1 MTISSHGT
9 ELLSDASIELNYGR
23 KYGLVGLNGC
33 GKTTLLEAIAA
44 REFPVPKHF
53 DIYLHKEE
61 VSLVS
66 VLGCSVL
73 VLVG

>member
-9 ELLSDASIELNYGR
+9 ELLSDANIELNYGR

-44 REFPVPKHF
+44 REVPVPKHF
-53 DIYLHKEE
+53 DIYMHKEE
-61 VSLVS
+61 VSLNQSMYHATHV
-66 VLGCSVL
+66 
-73 VLVG
+73 

>member
-9 ELLSDASIELNYGR
+9 ELLSDANIELNYGR

-44 REFPVPKHF
+44 REVPVPSHF

-61 VSLVS
+61 VS
-66 VLGCSVL
+66 C
-73 VLVG
+73 